1 MGMILWVWGHC
12 ELYHSADYC
21 ILSHFRIGWIP
32 HNRVDSGKVLTRKQA
47 LENFLNSLTSSASG
61 GLVFNIYEV
70 DYQSIAMH
78 CEYSL
83 DPMTYY
89 LLHSFCCLVI
99 EWFKFTI

>member
-1 MGMILWVWGHC
+1 MILWIWGHC

-89 LLHSFCCLVI
+89 LLHSFGFLVI